1 MQNELWVSECVYVD
15 CVEQRHH
22 GGVTTDDRNSK
33 LTFLLVEYEKKPAY
47 LIAFLYVCVHFM
59 FVWMITHTSILILLM
74 NSYDLFEMWV

>member
-1 MQNELWVSECVYVD
+1 MANHAKRVVSECVYVD

-47 LIAFLYVCVHFM
+47 LIAFLYVCVC
-59 FVWMITHTSILILLM
+59 TLCLC
-74 NSYDLFEMWV
+74 E

>member
-1 MQNELWVSECVYVD
+1 MANHAKRVVSESVYVD

-47 LIAFLYVCVHFM
+47 LIAFFVCVCALYVCVNDY
-59 FVWMITHTSILILLM
+59 T
-74 NSYDLFEMWV
+74 